1 MMYFDLTRAK
11 LGLSLGSKGRNTI
24 FSPSNAVIDFMY
36 VLVMRYLNAE
46 TKSNFCCSDIDTQ
59 IFLPNMILDIK
70 GMSSF
75 GITIVFIFCL
85 KKFSSLSNL
94 SLFLD
99 TRFDISSTDFFKK
112 TSGPSSEYAGSV
124 INMNVNK
131 INIFLIIKLI
141 LVYNLKMLMVKSKK
155 IEYPFTILSIL
166 MLIFIVFTTTNNAY
180 SSEDDPL
187 EPMNRA
193 IFNFN
198 EVIDDSILEPIAK
211 GYQAVTPDP
220 VEDSISNFFNNLGE
234 ISTIIN
240 SALQLNIDKTMSSSG
255 RLIINSTIGVFGLF
269 DVASIIGI
277 ERHKEDFGQTLG
289 FYGVPAGPYLVLLF
303 FGPSSFRDAPG
314 LYADIAMDKSISP
327 VQTELHHEERQLIQA
342 TNVIDTRANLLK
354 ASKILDT
361 AAKDK
366 YIFLR
371 ESYLQRRAKMIT
383 DGKDVQDFEIDVL
396 EINY

>member
-1 MMYFDLTRAK
+1 M
-11 LGLSLGSKGRNTI
+11 
-24 FSPSNAVIDFMY
+24 
-36 VLVMRYLNAE
+36 
-46 TKSNFCCSDIDTQ
+46 
-59 IFLPNMILDIK
+59 
-70 GMSSF
+70 
-75 GITIVFIFCL
+75 
-85 KKFSSLSNL
+85 
-94 SLFLD
+94 
-99 TRFDISSTDFFKK
+99 
-112 TSGPSSEYAGSV
+112 
-124 INMNVNK
+124 
-131 INIFLIIKLI
+131 LI
-141 LVYNLKMLMVKSKK
+141 LVYNLGMLMIKSIK
-155 IEYPFTILSIL
+155 IEYSLSIVSLL
-166 MLIFIVFTTTNNAY
+166 MLIFILFTMTSNVY

-211 GYQAVTPDP
+211 GYQTVTPDP

-240 SALQLNIDKTMSSSG
+240 SALQLKIDKTLSSSG

-269 DVASIIGI
+269 DVASTIGI

-289 FYGVPAGPYLVLLF
+289 FYGIPSGPYLVLPF

-314 LYADIAMDKSISP
+314 FYADTAIDKSISP
-327 VQTELHHEERQLIQA
+327 VYTELHHEERQMVQA

>member
-1 MMYFDLTRAK
+1 MYFDLTKAIF
-11 LGLSLGSKGRNTI
+11 GLLPGSKGKNTI

-46 TKSNFCCSDIDTQ
+46 TKPSFCCSDIDIQ
-59 IFLPNMILDIK
+59 IFLPNIILDIK
-70 GMSSF
+70 GISSF
-75 GITIVFIFCL
+75 GITMVFIFCL
-85 KKFSSLSNL
+85 KKFSSFSNL
-94 SLFLD
+94 SLFSD
-99 TRFDISSTDFFKK
+99 TRFDISSTDFFRK
-112 TSGPSSEYAGSV
+112 TSGPSSGCAGIV
-124 INMNVNK
+124 MQMNTNK
-131 INIFLIIKLI
+131 IDIFLIIKVI
-141 LVYNLKMLMVKSKK
+141 LVYNLKMLMIKSKK
-155 IEYPFTILSIL
+155 IEHSLSIL
-166 MLIFIVFTTTNNAY
+166 SLLTLICLLFATTNNAY

-211 GYQAVTPDP
+211 GYQTITPDP

-240 SALQLNIDKTMSSSG
+240 SALQLNINKTISSSS

-269 DVASIIGI
+269 DVASSIGI
-277 ERHKEDFGQTLG
+277 EKHKEDFGQTLG
-289 FYGVPAGPYLVLLF
+289 FYGIPSGPYLVLPF

-314 LYADIAMDKSISP
+314 FYADIAMDKSISP
-327 VQTELHHEERQLIQA
+327 VHTELHHEERQLLQA